1 MSTRTAVRRSPGM
14 MLCSYPMDLLP
25 GLIGLLFI
33 AAVFYGFYAC
43 ARIVW
48 DFFRALTTFD

>member
-1 MSTRTAVRRSPGM
+1 M
-14 MLCSYPMDLLP
+14 MLCFYPMDLLP
-25 GLIGLLFI
+25 GLVGLLFI

-43 ARIVW
+43 VRIAW